1 MTIVTIWCRHKGDSI
16 IGIGPDIPWF
26 IPSDFKRFR
35 NLTLGNTLVVGK
47 TTYETFPNRTLPNRK
62 FVVLSDKAD
71 YEVSDKQN
79 HKLVTDINLLKDY
92 PEDLY
97 VSGGA
102 SVYKAF
108 YTTEGVM
115 PDVAVDCVYQG
126 EMKEGLH
133 GPIISVQPCVD
144 VLEKKYFALPQKFEL
159 DNVITTVWLKKGD
172 FVEQETVKKILNYLE
187 TEGK

>member
-1 MTIVTIWCRHKGDSI
+1 MTIVSIWCRHYGDSI
-16 IGIGPDIPWF
+16 IGIGPDIPWY
-26 IPSDFKRFR
+26 IPSDAKRFR
-35 NLTLGNTLVVGK
+35 NLTINNTLVVGK

-62 FVVLSDKAD
+62 FVVLSDKPD

-79 HKLVTDINLLKDY
+79 HKVVTDINLLKDY

-108 YTTEGVM
+108 FTIEKIM
-115 PDVAVDCVYQG
+115 PDVVVDCVYHG
-126 EMKEGLH
+126 KMKEGLN

-159 DNVITTVWLKKGD
+159 DDVVTTVWLKKGD
-172 FVEQETVKKILNYLE
+172 FVEQETVKKILNYLQ